1 MSSSNPNSPPPR
13 RSCHAVL
20 GHQVLLEIDDA
31 YRQVQELLEQD
42 VSSWAA
48 SRLEAD
54 ESPEP
59 VTIPVVVHI
68 VYETEE
74 QNISDEQI
82 HSQIEVLNQ
91 DFRMQNP
98 DVEEVPEEF
107 ADDVADCNIE
117 FELASRDPNGQATDG
132 ITRTQTSEQSFR
144 YTPFARTGPER
155 NPVKF
160 NQSGGTAAW
169 PRNRYLNIWVC
180 NLKGWDGRTLL
191 GHASFPGG
199 RAREDG
205 VVVNYP
211 YFGTTGIATPPYDG
225 GRTATHEVGHWMN
238 LRHIWGD
245 DEGCLNSD
253 FVEDTP
259 NQTGPN
265 YQCPTHPSITCSE
278 GALLT

>member
-1 MSSSNPNSPPPR
+1 
-13 RSCHAVL
+13 
-20 GHQVLLEIDDA
+20 
-31 YRQVQELLEQD
+31 
-42 VSSWAA
+42 
-48 SRLEAD
+48 
-54 ESPEP
+54 
-59 VTIPVVVHI
+59 
-68 VYETEE
+68 
-74 QNISDEQI
+74 
-82 HSQIEVLNQ
+82 
-91 DFRMQNP
+91 MQNP
-98 DVEEVPEEF
+98 DAEEF

-117 FELASRDPNGQATDG
+117 FELASHNPNEQATDG
-132 ITRTQTSEQSFR
+132 ITRTQTSEQSFK
-144 YTPFARTGPER
+144 YIPFARTGPER

-211 YFGTTGIATPPYDG
+211 YFGTTGTATPPYDG
-225 GRTATHEVGHWMN
+225 GRTVTHEVGHWLN

-253 FVEDTP
+253 FVENTP
-259 NQTGPN
+259 NQAGPN
-265 YQCPTHPSITCSE
+265 YQCPIHPSITCSE
-278 GALLT
+278 GGDMFMNYMDYVYEDCMMMFTAGQAARMNATLRGPRARILRSNALEPPEESVEAAESVESEGE